1 MRWFRTWVAKQANN
15 RRMDD
20 LEEEIK
26 AVRKAYGRLEHDS
39 EEMWETVRKALG
51 RVSRLKR
58 DTDSGKLETAAA
70 AGPSPTV
77 AQPLP
82 SEQRLAIYRSA
93 RAFSSH
99 TSGDSRH

>member
-1 MRWFRTWVAKQANN
+1 
-15 RRMDD
+15 MDD

-26 AVRKAYGRLEHDS
+26 VIRKAYGRLEHDS

-70 AGPSPTV
+70 TTPASVV
-77 AQPLP
+77 AQPSP
-82 SEQRLAIYRSA
+82 ADNRLAIYRAA
-93 RAFSSH
+93 RAVPTHSSSH
-99 TSGDSRH
+99 